1 MMASPGSAGCSFTP
15 VAKETKTGSK
25 TDRSANESVEMA
37 AQVRMSV
44 LSPRSPD
51 RVVPIGVAF
60 TSILFLDSANSSGMV
75 VVKETE
81 TTSPL
86 YKPVSRDVEE
96 MAVFFHQE
104 VLALYRMRSPVIAK
118 PSSRR
123 GPITPSPD
131 VVRSLCTVDV
141 EETGTGSTH

>member
-1 MMASPGSAGCSFTP
+1 
-15 VAKETKTGSK
+15 
-25 TDRSANESVEMA
+25 
-37 AQVRMSV
+37 MSV

-60 TSILFLDSANSSGMV
+60 TTILFLDSASSSGMV

-96 MAVFFHQE
+96 MAVFFHQ
-104 VLALYRMRSPVIAK
+104 VNLSFLKPTTVYRISIKSRSDQYTFIYLQTSYREDIQIVNK
-118 PSSRR
+118 QYWNWLKSDTSM
-123 GPITPSPD
+123 
-131 VVRSLCTVDV
+131 
-141 EETGTGSTH
+141 

>member
-1 MMASPGSAGCSFTP
+1 
-15 VAKETKTGSK
+15 
-25 TDRSANESVEMA
+25 
-37 AQVRMSV
+37 MSV

-60 TSILFLDSANSSGMV
+60 TTILFLVSASSSGMV

-96 MAVFFHQE
+96 MAVFFHQ
-104 VLALYRMRSPVIAK
+104 VNLSFLKTIDFPLKADQINIHSFTSK
-118 PSSRR
+118 PLIVKIFKLS
-123 GPITPSPD
+123 IKNI
-131 VVRSLCTVDV
+131 
-141 EETGTGSTH
+141 ETD

>member
-1 MMASPGSAGCSFTP
+1 
-15 VAKETKTGSK
+15 
-25 TDRSANESVEMA
+25 
-37 AQVRMSV
+37 MSV

-60 TSILFLDSANSSGMV
+60 TTILFLVSASSSGMV

-96 MAVFFHQE
+96 MAVFFHQVNLSFLKTTTVYIE
-104 VLALYRMRSPVIAK
+104 FPLKADQINIHSFTSK
-118 PSSRR
+118 PLIVKIFKLSIKS
-123 GPITPSPD
+123 I
-131 VVRSLCTVDV
+131 
-141 EETGTGSTH
+141 ETD